1 MQQYARPLSD
11 AERELIE
18 LVRGED
24 SKNPFTL
31 VISFSEG
38 HWVVETRSPG
48 LTALKEPAK
57 TSMTHGVGKNRIGH
71 NDISPS
77 DGGHTVLRRGPEFAD
92 AAPGRH

>member
-1 MQQYARPLSD
+1 MQPSSRPLSH

-24 SKNPFTL
+24 SKDPFTL

-48 LTALKEPAK
+48 LDGAQGAGENFDEAWGRQEPNW
-57 TSMTHGVGKNRIGH
+57 S
-71 NDISPS
+71 
-77 DGGHTVLRRGPEFAD
+77 
-92 AAPGRH
+92 

>member
-24 SKNPFTL
+24 SKDPFTL

-48 LTALKEPAK
+48 LDGAQGAGENFDDAWRGQEPNW
-57 TSMTHGVGKNRIGH
+57 S
-71 NDISPS
+71 
-77 DGGHTVLRRGPEFAD
+77 
-92 AAPGRH
+92 